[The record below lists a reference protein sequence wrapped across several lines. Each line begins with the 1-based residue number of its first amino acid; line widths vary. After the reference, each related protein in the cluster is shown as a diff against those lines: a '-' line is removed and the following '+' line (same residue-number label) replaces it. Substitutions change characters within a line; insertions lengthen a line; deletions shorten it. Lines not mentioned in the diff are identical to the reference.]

1 MIKQNVVVQN
11 PSGLHARPGSDFVQ
25 RASRFK
31 SKITLRRLNEE
42 DVYNAKSIVMLL
54 AMGLAQGEE
63 AELTATGED
72 EKEAVESLVH
82 LIEHELKD

>member
-54 AMGLAQGEE
+54 AIGLAQGEE